1 MADRPVT
8 AVVLAAGDGA
18 RMLSPTPKVLLEI
31 ARVSGLERSVRAFEA
46 TLGVDGIVVVAHPDS
61 VTTMAGLLEGIG
73 KVEAVVPGGS
83 TRSASTLT
91 ALDTIEHADGLVLVH
106 DAARPLV
113 TSELI
118 SAVLAALASADAAT
132 VAVPADD
139 TMLRVHDGA
148 VIDIPDRSKLWHAQT
163 PQGFRLETLRAAYRA
178 AGNSPDFTDDCS
190 IVARHL
196 PGVAISVVPGSPR
209 NLKITHPGDIAAA
222 ERFLAGNNKAD

>member
-1 MADRPVT
+1 M
-8 AVVLAAGDGA
+8 
-18 RMLSPTPKVLLEI
+18 
-31 ARVSGLERSVRAFEA
+31 
-46 TLGVDGIVVVAHPDS
+46 GVDGIVVVAHPDS

-222 ERFLAGNNKAD
+222 ERFSRRKQQSRLSGSLLKEPGERQSPLRAIRRNRPPGTLCPDPRPADAPAA